1 MIAVPN
7 TTIFTEICFNL
18 MAIME
23 NNSNQKIKAAW
34 PKALNIL
41 WFMLPAAFA
50 MIKYSLGPKAYN
62 NYLIYKHVFLNI
74 IRNAN
79 LYDFYPGL
87 YLYQNHYGPSFSLII
102 APFAVLP
109 DAIGIVL
116 WCLANA
122 LFLFYAIKK
131 LPLDRNAIQMVMSI
145 SLLEM
150 CGSIQ
155 SQQFNPMLCSW
166 IILAFVHAINGRTST
181 AAFFISGGFLVK
193 LYGVVG
199 LLFTPFS
206 GRYRSMAIWM
216 IVTMGILVCIPM
228 LYADV
233 SFVLHAYVDWYHRL
247 LGKNQENIMT
257 NFTDGMQDIS
267 AMGMTRRITG
277 ISSLSNLLFLIP
289 AGVLTLLPLLKRKY
303 YDDNRFRIFYLA
315 QVLIGLVIFSTSAE
329 SPTYVIAV
337 TGFAIWYAA
346 FGEERPQWMK
356 WMLVLLFLLTILSST
371 DIFPLYIRKTLIKP
385 YALKALPCVLAWLV
399 ITYQLLF
406 YRGRGID
413 TKQTAG

>member
-1 MIAVPN
+1 M
-7 TTIFTEICFNL
+7 
-18 MAIME
+18 
-23 NNSNQKIKAAW
+23 KKASEKLQQHW
-34 PKALNIL
+34 PRILTIL
-41 WFMLPAAFA
+41 WFLLPAVFA
-50 MIKYSLGPKAYN
+50 IVKYSLGPKAYN

-74 IRNAN
+74 IREAN
-79 LYDFYPGL
+79 LYDFYPGR
-87 YLYQNHYGPSFSLII
+87 YLYQNHYGPSFSFII
-102 APFAVLP
+102 APFALMP

-122 LFLFYAIKK
+122 FFLFHAIKK
-131 LPLDRNAIQMVMSI
+131 LPLDHKSIHVVMSI

-166 IILAFVHAINGRTST
+166 IILAFVYLMKGRTSI
-181 AAFFISGGFLVK
+181 AAFFISGGLLVK

-206 GRYRSMAIWM
+206 GKYLKMSLWMLIAMAVLI
-216 IVTMGILVCIPM
+216 CIPM
-228 LYADV
+228 LYADA
-233 SFVLHAYVDWYHRL
+233 SFVMHSYVEWYHRL

-267 AMGMTRRITG
+267 AMGMVRRITG
-277 ISSLSNLLFLIP
+277 ISSLSNLLFLVP
-289 AGVLTLLPLLKRKY
+289 AGVLTLLPLLKKRC
-303 YDDNRFRIFYLA
+303 YDDNRFKLFYLA

-371 DIFPLYIRKTLIKP
+371 DLFPLFIRNALIKP
-385 YALKALPCVLAWLV
+385 YALKALPCVLTWLV
-399 ITYQLLF
+399 ITFQLLF
-406 YRGRGID
+406 DRGRD
-413 TKQTAG
+413 FDAAQTAG

>member
-1 MIAVPN
+1 MG
-7 TTIFTEICFNL
+7 F
-18 MAIME
+18 
-23 NNSNQKIKAAW
+23 NNSLQKIKIAW
-34 PKALNIL
+34 PKVLTTL
-41 WFMLPAAFA
+41 WFLLPAVFA
-50 MIKYSLGPKAYN
+50 IIKYSLGSKAYN

-74 IRNAN
+74 IRQAN
-79 LYDFYPGL
+79 LYDFYPGR

-102 APFAVLP
+102 APFALLP

-131 LPLDRNAIQMVMSI
+131 LPLERNAIQMVMSI

-166 IILAFVHAINGRTST
+166 IILAFVHVMKGRTGM

-193 LYGVVG
+193 LYGIVA
-199 LLFTPFS
+199 LLFTSFT
-206 GRYRSMAIWM
+206 GKYRSMVVWM
-216 IVTMGILVCIPM
+216 ITAMVTLVCIPM
-228 LYADV
+228 LYGDA
-233 SFVLHAYVDWYHRL
+233 SFVLQSYADWYHRL

-267 AMGMTRRITG
+267 AMGMARRITG
-277 ISSLSNLLFLIP
+277 ISSLSNMLFLFP
-289 AGVLTLLPLLKRKY
+289 AGVLTLLPLLKRNY
-303 YDDNRFRIFYLA
+303 FDDNRFRLFYLA

-346 FGEERPQWMK
+346 FGEDRPQWMK

-371 DIFPLYIRKTLIKP
+371 DLFPRYIRNTLIKP
-385 YALKALPCVLAWLV
+385 YALKALPCVLAWGA
-399 ITYQLLF
+399 ITVQLLF
-406 YRGRGID
+406 YRRGNID
-413 TKQTAG
+413 ALQTTG

>member
-1 MIAVPN
+1 MG
-7 TTIFTEICFNL
+7 FNNL
-18 MAIME
+18 I
-23 NNSNQKIKAAW
+23 QKIKTAW
-34 PKALNIL
+34 PKVLTIL
-41 WFMLPAAFA
+41 WFLLPAVFA
-50 MIKYSLGPKAYN
+50 MVKYSLGTKAYN

-74 IRNAN
+74 VRQAN
-79 LYDFYPGL
+79 LYDFYPDS

-102 APFAVLP
+102 APFALMP
-109 DAIGIVL
+109 DSIGILL

-131 LPLDRNAIQMVMSI
+131 LPLEPKAIQMIMSI

-166 IILAFVHAINGRTST
+166 IILAFVHVMKGRTGI
-181 AAFFISGGFLVK
+181 AAFFISGGLLVK
-193 LYGVVG
+193 LYGIVG

-206 GRYRSMAIWM
+206 GRYRSMIVWM
-216 IVTMGILVCIPM
+216 ITAVLILACIPM
-228 LYADV
+228 LYGDA
-233 SFVLHAYVDWYHRL
+233 SFVLHSYVDWYHRL

-267 AMGMTRRITG
+267 AMGMVRRITG
-277 ISSLSNLLFLIP
+277 ISSLSNMLFLFP
-289 AGVLTLLPLLKRKY
+289 AGVLTLLPLLKRAH
-303 YDDNRFRIFYLA
+303 YDDNRFKLFYLA

-346 FGEERPQWMK
+346 FGEDRPQWMK

-371 DIFPLYIRKTLIKP
+371 DVFPSYIRNSLIKP
-385 YALKALPCVLAWLV
+385 YALKALPCVLAWGV
-399 ITYQLLF
+399 ITVQLLF
-406 YRGRGID
+406 YRRGNID
-413 TKQTAG
+413 AAQTTG

>member
-1 MIAVPN
+1 
-7 TTIFTEICFNL
+7 
-18 MAIME
+18 
-23 NNSNQKIKAAW
+23 
-34 PKALNIL
+34 
-41 WFMLPAAFA
+41 
-50 MIKYSLGPKAYN
+50 
-62 NYLIYKHVFLNI
+62 
-74 IRNAN
+74 
-79 LYDFYPGL
+79 L
-87 YLYQNHYGPSFSLII
+87 YLYQNHYGPSFSFII

-131 LPLDRNAIQMVMSI
+131 LPLEPKAIQMIMSI

-166 IILAFVHAINGRTST
+166 IILAFVHVMKGRTGI
-181 AAFFISGGFLVK
+181 AAFFISGGLLVK
-193 LYGVVG
+193 LYGIVG

-206 GRYRSMAIWM
+206 GRYRSMIVWM
-216 IVTMGILVCIPM
+216 ITAVLILACIPM
-228 LYADV
+228 LYGDA
-233 SFVLHAYVDWYHRL
+233 SFVLHSYVDWYHRL

-267 AMGMTRRITG
+267 AMGMVRRITG
-277 ISSLSNLLFLIP
+277 ISSLSNMLFLFP
-289 AGVLTLLPLLKRKY
+289 AGVLTLLPLLKRAH
-303 YDDNRFRIFYLA
+303 YDDNRFKLFYLA

-346 FGEERPQWMK
+346 FGEDRPQWMK

-371 DIFPLYIRKTLIKP
+371 DVFPSYIRNSLIKP
-385 YALKALPCVLAWLV
+385 YALKALPCVLAWGA
-399 ITYQLLF
+399 ITVQLLF
-406 YRGRGID
+406 YRRGNID
-413 TKQTAG
+413 AAQTTG

>member
-1 MIAVPN
+1 MG
-7 TTIFTEICFNL
+7 FK
-18 MAIME
+18 
-23 NNSNQKIKAAW
+23 NSLQKIKIAW
-34 PKALNIL
+34 PKVLTTL
-41 WFMLPAAFA
+41 WFLLPAVFA
-50 MIKYSLGPKAYN
+50 IVKYSLGAKAYN

-74 IRNAN
+74 VRQAN
-79 LYDFYPGL
+79 LYDFYPGR

-102 APFAVLP
+102 APFSILP

-131 LPLDRNAIQMVMSI
+131 LPLERNAIQMVMSI

-166 IILAFVHAINGRTST
+166 IILAFVHVMKGRTGM

-193 LYGVVG
+193 LYGIVA
-199 LLFTPFS
+199 LLFTPFT
-206 GRYRSMAIWM
+206 GKYRSMVVWM
-216 IVTMGILVCIPM
+216 ITVLVILVCIPM
-228 LYADV
+228 LYADA
-233 SFVLHAYVDWYHRL
+233 SFVLQSYVDWYHRL

-267 AMGMTRRITG
+267 AMGMVRRITG
-277 ISSLSNLLFLIP
+277 ISSLSNMLFLFP

-303 YDDNRFRIFYLA
+303 FDDNRFRLFYLA

-346 FGEERPQWMK
+346 FGEDRPQWMK

-371 DIFPLYIRKTLIKP
+371 DLFPRYIRNTLIKP
-385 YALKALPCVLAWLV
+385 YALKALPCVLAWGA
-399 ITYQLLF
+399 ITVQLLF
-406 YRGRGID
+406 YRRGNVD
-413 TKQTAG
+413 ALQTTG

>member
-1 MIAVPN
+1 MG
-7 TTIFTEICFNL
+7 FNNL
-18 MAIME
+18 I
-23 NNSNQKIKAAW
+23 QKIKIAW
-34 PKALNIL
+34 PKVLTTL
-41 WFMLPAAFA
+41 WFLLPAVFA
-50 MIKYSLGPKAYN
+50 LVKYSLGTKAYN

-74 IRNAN
+74 VRQAN
-79 LYDFYPGL
+79 LYDFYPGS

-102 APFAVLP
+102 APFALMP
-109 DAIGIVL
+109 DSIGILL

-131 LPLDRNAIQMVMSI
+131 LPLEPKAIQMVMSI

-166 IILAFVHAINGRTST
+166 IILAFVHAMNGRTSV

-193 LYGVVG
+193 LYGIVG
-199 LLFTPFS
+199 LLFTPFT
-206 GRYRSMAIWM
+206 GRYRSMAISM
-216 IVTMGILVCIPM
+216 VITMGILVCIPM

-233 SFVLHAYVDWYHRL
+233 SFVLNAYVDWYLRL
-247 LGKNQENIMT
+247 LGKNQENIST

-267 AMGMTRRITG
+267 AMGMARRITG
-277 ISSLSNLLFLIP
+277 VSSLSNLLFLIP
-289 AGVLTLLPLLKRKY
+289 AGLLTLLPLLKRKH
-303 YDDNRFRIFYLA
+303 YDDNRFKLFYLA

-356 WMLVLLFLLTILSST
+356 WMLLLLFLLTILSST
-371 DIFPLYIRKTLIKP
+371 DLFPSYIRNTFIKP

-406 YRGRGID
+406 YRRRNVD
-413 TKQTAG
+413 FA

>member
-1 MIAVPN
+1 MG
-7 TTIFTEICFNL
+7 F
-18 MAIME
+18 
-23 NNSNQKIKAAW
+23 NNSIQKIKIAW
-34 PKALNIL
+34 PKVLNIL
-41 WFMLPAAFA
+41 WFLLPAVFA
-50 MIKYSLGPKAYN
+50 IIKYSLGTKAYN
-62 NYLIYKHVFLNI
+62 NYLIYKHVFLNV
-74 IRNAN
+74 IRQAN
-79 LYDFYPGL
+79 LYDFYPGR

-102 APFAVLP
+102 APFAFLP
-109 DAIGIVL
+109 DAIGILL

-131 LPLDRNAIQMVMSI
+131 LPLDPKAILVVMSI

-166 IILAFVHAINGRTST
+166 IILAFVHVMKGRIGI
-181 AAFFISGGFLVK
+181 AAFFISGGLLVK
-193 LYGVVG
+193 LYGIVG

-206 GRYRSMAIWM
+206 GRYRSMIAWM
-216 IVTMGILVCIPM
+216 IITLVILACIPM
-228 LYADV
+228 LYGGA

-267 AMGMTRRITG
+267 AMGMVRRITG
-277 ISSLSNLLFLIP
+277 ISSLSNMLFLFP

-303 YDDNRFRIFYLA
+303 FDDNRFKLFYLA

-337 TGFAIWYAA
+337 TGCAIWYAA
-346 FGEERPQWMK
+346 FGENRPPWMK

-371 DIFPLYIRKTLIKP
+371 DVFPSYIRNTLIKP
-385 YALKALPCVLAWLV
+385 FALKALPCVLAWGV
-399 ITYQLLF
+399 ITVQLLF
-406 YRGRGID
+406 YRRGNID
-413 TKQTAG
+413 AVQTAG

>member
-1 MIAVPN
+1 MG
-7 TTIFTEICFNL
+7 F
-18 MAIME
+18 
-23 NNSNQKIKAAW
+23 NNSIQKIKIAW
-34 PKALNIL
+34 PKVLNIL
-41 WFMLPAAFA
+41 WFLLPAVFA
-50 MIKYSLGPKAYN
+50 IIKYSLGTKAYN
-62 NYLIYKHVFLNI
+62 NYLIYKHVFLNV
-74 IRNAN
+74 IRQAN
-79 LYDFYPGL
+79 LYDFYPGR

-102 APFAVLP
+102 APFAFLP
-109 DAIGIVL
+109 DAIGILL

-131 LPLDRNAIQMVMSI
+131 LPLDPKAILVVMSI

-166 IILAFVHAINGRTST
+166 IILAFVHVMKGRIGI
-181 AAFFISGGFLVK
+181 AAFFISGGLLVK
-193 LYGVVG
+193 LYGIVG

-206 GRYRSMAIWM
+206 GRYRSMIAWM
-216 IVTMGILVCIPM
+216 IITLVILACIPM
-228 LYADV
+228 LYGGA

-267 AMGMTRRITG
+267 AMGMVRRITG
-277 ISSLSNLLFLIP
+277 ISSLSNMLFLFP

-303 YDDNRFRIFYLA
+303 FDDNRFKLFYLA

-346 FGEERPQWMK
+346 FGEDRPPWMK

-371 DIFPLYIRKTLIKP
+371 DVFPSYIRNTLIKP
-385 YALKALPCVLAWLV
+385 FALKALPCVLAWGV
-399 ITYQLLF
+399 ITVQLLF
-406 YRGRGID
+406 YRRGNID
-413 TKQTAG
+413 AVQTAG